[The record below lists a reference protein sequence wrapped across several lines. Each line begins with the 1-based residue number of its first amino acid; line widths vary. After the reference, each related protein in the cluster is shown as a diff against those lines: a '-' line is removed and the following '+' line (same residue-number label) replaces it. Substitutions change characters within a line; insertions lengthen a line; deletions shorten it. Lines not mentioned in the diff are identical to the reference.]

1 MTTAPGRAA
10 PPHHAPF
17 TSEPPPHPAPA
28 TSAPPG
34 PPASAK
40 PRATLSRASRAAQPL
55 AVAAAAAAI
64 AAQIVYPLLDGDG
77 LRAATVVAVVAFL
90 TASVAHTAAWF
101 GGRAALTLLAGG
113 LAVGLAAEAVGVAT
127 GWPFGRYAYA
137 DSLGPKVFGVP
148 LLVPLAWTMMAYPAL
163 LAARRL
169 VPRAGWSWPPG
180 ARAAGVA
187 IIGGVTLAAW
197 DLFLDPQMVAAGH
210 WAWARPT
217 PSLPG
222 VPMVPLGNTLGW
234 LLVGTAL
241 TALLDRLLSR
251 PSAVP
256 IMQPVALPVALPV
269 AAEAL
274 PAALL
279 GWTWLGSVL
288 ANLAFFGRP
297 AVALLGG
304 AGMALVVAPYLVVL
318 G

>member
-1 MTTAPGRAA
+1 M
-10 PPHHAPF
+10 
-17 TSEPPPHPAPA
+17 
-28 TSAPPG
+28 
-34 PPASAK
+34 
-40 PRATLSRASRAAQPL
+40 
-55 AVAAAAAAI
+55 I
-64 AAQIVYPLLDGDG
+64 AAQIAYPLLDGDG
-77 LRAATVVAVVAFL
+77 LRAATVAAVVAFL

-101 GGRAALTLLAGG
+101 GGRAALTLVAGG
-113 LAVGLAAEAVGVAT
+113 VALGLAAEALGVAT

-163 LAARRL
+163 IAARRL
-169 VPRAGWSWPPG
+169 VPRAGRSWPPG

-222 VPMVPLGNTLGW
+222 VATVPLGNTAGW

-241 TALLDRLLSR
+241 TALLDRLLPR
-251 PSAVP
+251 PSA
-256 IMQPVALPVALPV
+256 LPL

-279 GWTWLGSVL
+279 AWTWLGSVL

-318 G
+318 GRAVRAGRTAPRVDPATCVGPEVSR